1 MRSKQRW
8 ISPENH
14 SGEACSH
21 RPVAGRSHEGGKDDG
36 PGPWL
41 QEQLIVQSGAINPES
56 GKEKIP

>member
-1 MRSKQRW
+1 
-8 ISPENH
+8 
-14 SGEACSH
+14 
-21 RPVAGRSHEGGKDDG
+21 VAGRSHEGGKDDG